1 MPLFDYSGLDAKG
14 KKVSGTTEAAG
25 KRTALAKLREAGIY
39 ATELKEERAAAT
51 GGSRLAWQFGRKVPT
66 GELAGATR
74 QLATLLG
81 AGLPLD
87 EALGSVAEQIEHA
100 GLARALGRVREEV
113 IQGESLHLAMGR
125 HEKIFPVLYSNMI
138 QVGESSGTLDQ
149 VLARLADFLEDQAR
163 MKSRINAA
171 LAYPVLMAII
181 GTGVLMFLVAFVV
194 PKVTRMLEDLDR
206 ALPLPTLLLIRTSD
220 FLGQW
225 WWLLLLL
232 AAGGLYALN
241 RYVAT
246 EAGRLRLDTFLLKAP
261 LIGKLNLQIATARLT
276 RTLST
281 LLHSGVPLLSAL
293 DISSTLLTNRV
304 LRQALDAT
312 AIAVREGESL
322 AGPLKR
328 SGVFPPMV
336 AQMAAVGE
344 QSGELEA
351 MLLRVSDTY
360 EHQVELAIS
369 GLLSLLEPVM
379 ILIMGSVVGFIVMAI
394 LLPIF
399 EASSGMG

>member
-1 MPLFDYSGLDAKG
+1 
-14 KKVSGTTEAAG
+14 
-25 KRTALAKLREAGIY
+25 
-39 ATELKEERAAAT
+39 
-51 GGSRLAWQFGRKVPT
+51 
-66 GELAGATR
+66 
-74 QLATLLG
+74 
-81 AGLPLD
+81 
-87 EALGSVAEQIEHA
+87 
-100 GLARALGRVREEV
+100 
-113 IQGESLHLAMGR
+113 MGR
-125 HEKIFPVLYSNMI
+125 HERIFPVLYSNMI

-171 LAYPVLMAII
+171 LAYPVLMAVI
-181 GTGVLMFLVAFVV
+181 GTGVLLFLVAFVV

-206 ALPLPTLLLIRTSD
+206 ALPLPTLLLIRTSE
-220 FLGQW
+220 FLGNW

-232 AAGGLYALN
+232 AGAGLVALR
-241 RYVAT
+241 RYVTTA
-246 EAGRLRLDTFLLKAP
+246 EGRLRLDTLLLKAP
-261 LIGKLNLQIATARLT
+261 LVGKLNLQIATARLT
-276 RTLST
+276 RTLAT

-293 DISSTLLTNRV
+293 DISATLLTNRV
-304 LRQALDAT
+304 LRQALEAT
-312 AIAVREGESL
+312 SLAVREGEGL

-344 QSGELEA
+344 QSGELES

-399 EASSGMG
+399 EASSGMW

>member
-1 MPLFDYSGLDAKG
+1 MPLFDYSGFDAAG

-25 KRTALAKLREAGIY
+25 RRTALLKLREAGIF
-39 ATELKEERAAAT
+39 ATDLQEERAAAT
-51 GGSRLAWQFGRKVPT
+51 GGSRFTWQLGRKVAT

-87 EALGSVAEQIEHA
+87 ETLGSVAEQIEHA
-100 GLARALGRVREEV
+100 GLAKALTRVREDV
-113 IQGESLHLAMGR
+113 IQGDSLHQAMGR
-125 HEKIFPVLYSNMI
+125 HERIFPVLYSNMI

-163 MKSRINAA
+163 MRSRINAA

-181 GTGVLMFLVAFVV
+181 GTGVLMFLIAFVV

-206 ALPLPTLLLIRTSD
+206 ALPLPTLLLIRSSD
-220 FLGQW
+220 FLGRW

-232 AAGGLYALN
+232 AAAGLFALR

-246 EAGRLRLDTFLLKAP
+246 DAGRLRLDALLLRAP

-276 RTLST
+276 RTLAT

-293 DISSTLLTNRV
+293 DISSTLLPNRV

-312 AIAVREGESL
+312 AIAVREGEGL

-344 QSGELEA
+344 QSGELEG
-351 MLLRVSDTY
+351 MLLRVSDTF